1 MKKVLLA
8 AAAVIAM
15 PAMAKAQ
22 DVQTPGVYLGVEGGL
37 NWMFNTT
44 ILNQNVS
51 PYTGWALG
59 GKIGY
64 DFLGPR
70 VEVEGLY
77 RENNNSNNFG
87 NRAITNQISQ
97 VTAMVNLLYDF
108 NAGGSDRAV
117 HRRRCRC
124 RLHRPP
130 TSNLRPVYTVRLP
143 GASWASATTSSPQR
157 SAFNLEGRYIRGT
170 TNPYGRRHAVGYNNN
185 NISLIAEHP
194 GEVRRGRR
202 RRRRRRRPVVTRAV
216 VHGVLRLGPLEPLAA
231 GADHDPAGGRR
242 RSRRRASARIT
253 ATGHTDTSGP
263 ESYNM
268 ALSLRRANAVK
279 DALVRDG
286 VPAAGDLGHRQG
298 REPAAGADRRQ
309 RARAAEPPRRDR
321 HPVRRSRGLDY
332 GTAGLSSAVSFFA
345 FRCPPTARFAFKTA
359 QPKVST
365 KSRSGRPYTLS
376 GCSKFGAK
384 GLGDP

>member
-8 AAAVIAM
+8 AAAVIAL
-15 PAMAKAQ
+15 PAIAEAQ

-77 RENNNSNNFG
+77 RQNNNSNNFG

-97 VTAMVNLLYDF
+97 VTAMVNVLYDF
-108 NAGGSDRAV
+108 NAFGNFVPYIGAGAGVGFVDSDFQPRQ
-117 HRRRCRC
+117 HD
-124 RLHRPP
+124 
-130 TSNLRPVYTVRLP
+130 VRLP
-143 GASWASATTSSPQR
+143 GHPGRWLQLGAPTSVQPRRPLHRRHQSVGRRLAVEPTTTSALLASVQLKFG
-157 SAFNLEGRYIRGT
+157 SA
-170 TNPYGRRHAVGYNNN
+170 P
-185 NISLIAEHP
+185 P
-194 GEVRRGRR
+194 PPPPPP
-202 RRRRRRRPVVTRAV
+202 PVVTPPSFMVFFDWDRSNLSQQA
-216 VHGVLRLGPLEPLAA
+216 LTTIQQAA
-231 GADHDPAGGRR
+231 NAFKAKG
-242 RSRRRASARIT
+242 SARIT

-286 VPAAGDLGHRQG
+286 VPAQAITVIGKGESQLLVPTGDNV
-298 REPAAGADRRQ
+298 REPQNRRVEIVIQ
-309 RARAAEPPRRDR
+309 
-321 HPVRRSRGLDY
+321 
-332 GTAGLSSAVSFFA
+332 
-345 FRCPPTARFAFKTA
+345 
-359 QPKVST
+359 
-365 KSRSGRPYTLS
+365 
-376 GCSKFGAK
+376 
-384 GLGDP
+384 